1 MVQIDIISNM
11 FSAINNA
18 EAVRKREVMLSPSSK
33 FALEILGIL
42 KREGYIKDFQLIEDG
57 RGNKI
62 KIKLMGKVNKCRAI
76 KPRFPVKKDEI
87 LEYAKQFLPSR
98 DLGILIISTSKGVK
112 THKECLE
119 EGLGGV
125 LVAYVY

>member
-1 MVQIDIISNM
+1 MVQIDIISNIM
-11 FSAINNA
+11 SAISNA
-18 EAVRKREVMLSPSSK
+18 EAVRKKEVIIHPASK
-33 FALEILGIL
+33 FALEILKIM

-62 KIKLMGKVNKCRAI
+62 RIELSGKINKCRAI
-76 KPRFPVKKDEI
+76 KPRFPVKKTEI
-87 LEYAKQFLPSR
+87 LEYAKHFLPSR
-98 DLGILIISTSKGVK
+98 DIGILIISTPKGVK
-112 THKECLE
+112 THQECLN

>member
-18 EAVRKREVMLSPSSK
+18 EAVRKSEVILSPSSK

>member
-18 EAVRKREVMLSPSSK
+18 EAVRKKEVIISPSSK
-33 FALEILGIL
+33 FALEVLKIL
-42 KREGYIKDFQLIEDG
+42 KREGYIRDFQLIEDG

-62 KIKLMGKVNKCRAI
+62 KIELMGKVNKCRAI
-76 KPRFPVKKDEI
+76 KPRFPVKKNDV

-98 DLGILIISTSKGVK
+98 DLGILIISTPKGIK